1 MIPAEKT
8 EDDISRSPTRAAAW
22 LLPAALACSLGAAG
36 VAAQAYPTQTIRY
49 VVGAGAGSGVD
60 IVGRMLAE
68 GLSQTFGRQFIVDNR
83 GGSAGAN
90 IAAEAVAKA
99 PADGHTLLQAAIS
112 HAANVTL
119 YKNLRYDITRDFEAV
134 TLLATSPA
142 MIAIHPSLPARSLGE
157 LVKLAKARPGAIN
170 YASAGAGTASFLT
183 GEMFKAA
190 AGINLQHVPYRG
202 GNEALIAVSSGES
215 AVYFGPV
222 GAVAPVVQQGRLR
235 GIAVTT
241 LKRVALLPDLPT
253 AAEAGLRDFD
263 FGNWY
268 GLMVPAKTPAA
279 IVSTLHAAAVAV
291 LKKPNVV
298 QRMNELGF
306 IIIGN
311 TPDEFAA
318 QLKSEIAK
326 LAKIIR
332 QTGVTAE

>member
-1 MIPAEKT
+1 MSARNTAARIAAFACALL
-8 EDDISRSPTRAAAW
+8 SAAA
-22 LLPAALACSLGAAG
+22 PAQNYP
-36 VAAQAYPTQTIRY
+36 AQTVRY
-49 VVGAGAGSGVD
+49 VVGAGAGTGVD
-60 IVGRMLAE
+60 IVGRMVAE

-99 PADGHTLLQAAIS
+99 PADGHTLLQAAVS

-119 YKNLRYDITRDFEAV
+119 YRTLRYDIVRDFEAV

-142 MIAIHPSLPARSLGE
+142 MIAIHPSLPARNVAE
-157 LVKLAKARPGAIN
+157 LVKLARARPGAIN
-170 YASAGAGTASFLT
+170 YASAGAGTGSFLT

-222 GAVAPVVQQGRLR
+222 GAVAPLVQQGRLR

-241 LKRVALLPDLPT
+241 VRRVALLPELPT
-253 AAEAGLRDFD
+253 VAESGLRDFD
-263 FGNWY
+263 SGNWY
-268 GLMVPAKTPAA
+268 GLMAPARTPPATIAA
-279 IVSTLHAAAVAV
+279 LHAAAVAV
-291 LKKPNVV
+291 LKRPGVV
-298 QRMNELGF
+298 QRMNDLGF

-318 QLKSEIAK
+318 HLKSEIAK

-332 QTGVTAE
+332 QTGVSAE

>member
-1 MIPAEKT
+1 MPARKT
-8 EDDISRSPTRAAAW
+8 ALNI
-22 LLPAALACSLGAAG
+22 AALACALLSAA
-36 VAAQAYPTQTIRY
+36 ATAQHYPAQTVRY
-49 VVGAGAGSGVD
+49 VVGAGAGTGVD
-60 IVGRMLAE
+60 IVGRLVAE
-68 GLSQTFGRQFIVDNR
+68 GLTQSFGRQFIVDNR

-90 IAAEAVAKA
+90 LAAEAVAKA

-119 YKNLRYDITRDFEAV
+119 YRNLRYDIQRDFEAV

-142 MIAIHPSLPARSLGE
+142 MIAIHPSLPARSVAE
-157 LVKLAKARPGAIN
+157 LIKLARSRPGAIN
-170 YASAGAGTASFLT
+170 YASAGAGTGSFLT

-222 GAVAPVVQQGRLR
+222 GAVAPLVQQGRLR
-235 GIAVTT
+235 GVAVTT
-241 LKRVALLPDLPT
+241 ARRVALLPDLPT
-253 AAEAGLRDFD
+253 AAESGLRDFD

-268 GLMVPAKTPAA
+268 GLMAPARTPPATIAA
-279 IVSTLHAAAVAV
+279 IHTAAVAV
-291 LKKPNVV
+291 LKRPQVV
-298 QRMNELGF
+298 QRMNDMGF

-318 QLKSEIAK
+318 HLRSEVAK

-332 QTGVTAE
+332 LTGVTAE